1 MARSKA
7 PKREVRKAPRRVLI
21 ADDHIDSGLTLQ
33 SILVALGY
41 AVRLVEDG
49 EAAVRLA
56 LTFKPEIVILDIGMP
71 KLSGYDA
78 AHLIRKSAPGSRL
91 LIVALSGWGR
101 PEDIAKSMAAGF
113 DAHLV
118 KPLDLARL
126 LELIN
131 AR

>member
-7 PKREVRKAPRRVLI
+7 PKREARKAPRRVLI
-21 ADDHIDSGLTLQ
+21 ADDHIDGGLTLQ
-33 SILVALGY
+33 SIFVALGHE
-41 AVRLVEDG
+41 VRFVEDG

-56 LTFKPEIVILDIGMP
+56 LTFKPEVVILDIGMP